1 MSAPTSYASSAPALA
16 LPGDADFEA
25 SPEEAGEPRLGCG
38 GRDALEVME
47 HPWFRAVDWDALA
60 NGEVP
65 VPFVPQLASADDDSN
80 FGPLQWRGKPICG
93 EFEYDEEEW
102 GAFFA
107 GW

>member
-1 MSAPTSYASSAPALA
+1 MNAARAAAQQPGSSASRP
-16 LPGDADFEA
+16 
-25 SPEEAGEPRLGCG
+25 
-38 GRDALEVME
+38 
-47 HPWFRAVDWDALA
+47 
-60 NGEVP
+60 
-65 VPFVPQLASADDDSN
+65 PQLASADDDSN